1 MPFGGFAVA
10 RIIAIEDSPALQRLL
25 AITMRSSGID
35 IEAFLLGAS
44 GLEAAIEN
52 PPDLIVLD
60 LGLPDMPGWEVLERL
75 RAESSTADVPV
86 VVATGES
93 RTAVIKRLTELNA
106 VMLEKPYTGAVL
118 RAAIRVLI
126 EANEEVGSLT

>member
-1 MPFGGFAVA
+1 VA

-25 AITMRSSGID
+25 AITMRDTGID
-35 IEAFLLGAS
+35 VDAFLLGAP
-44 GLEAAIEN
+44 GLEAAIED

-60 LGLPDMPGWEVLERL
+60 LGLPDMPGWEILERL
-75 RAESSTADVPV
+75 RSEPSTVAVPI

-93 RTAVIKRLTELNA
+93 RSVVIKRLSELNA

-118 RAAIRVLI
+118 RATIRVLV
-126 EANEEVGSLT
+126 EADAEVGSPT

>member
-1 MPFGGFAVA
+1 VA

-25 AITMRSSGID
+25 AITMRDTGID
-35 IEAFLLGAS
+35 VEAFLLGAP
-44 GLEAAIEN
+44 GLEAAIED

-60 LGLPDMPGWEVLERL
+60 LGLPDMPGWEILERL
-75 RAESSTADVPV
+75 RSEPSTVNVPI

-93 RTAVIKRLTELNA
+93 RSVVIKRLSELNA

-118 RAAIRVLI
+118 RATIRVLV
-126 EANEEVGSLT
+126 EGNVEVGSPT

>member
-1 MPFGGFAVA
+1 MA

-25 AITMRSSGID
+25 AITMRGSGID
-35 IEAFLLGAS
+35 IEAFLLGAP
-44 GLEAAIEN
+44 GLEAAIES

>member
-1 MPFGGFAVA
+1 MA

-25 AITMRSSGID
+25 AITMRDTGID
-35 IEAFLLGAS
+35 VDAFLLGAP
-44 GLEAAIEN
+44 GLEAAIED

-60 LGLPDMPGWEVLERL
+60 LGLPDMPGWEILERL
-75 RAESSTADVPV
+75 RSEPSTVAVPI

-93 RTAVIKRLTELNA
+93 RSVVIKRLSELNA

-118 RAAIRVLI
+118 RATIRVLV
-126 EANEEVGSLT
+126 EADAEVGSPT

>member
-1 MPFGGFAVA
+1 MA

-25 AITMRSSGID
+25 AITMRDTGID
-35 IEAFLLGAS
+35 VDAFLLGAP
-44 GLEAAIEN
+44 GLEAAIED

-60 LGLPDMPGWEVLERL
+60 LGLPDMPGWEILERL
-75 RAESSTADVPV
+75 RSEPSTVNVPI

-93 RTAVIKRLTELNA
+93 RSVVIKRLSELNA

-118 RAAIRVLI
+118 RATIRVLV
-126 EANEEVGSLT
+126 EADAEVGSPT